1 MTEPII
7 SLEKSFNQMCFAKG
21 LPPAGWQKEVFT
33 LASLFSHGNLLHTAQ
48 SMPAHLSIATTPI
61 GLSPSPLS
69 SPSSTLCQQSTGMLT
84 KTKNM
89 LNSKRTSNNDCLKS
103 FKMHESS
110 VVCLCVCF
118 GFFFK
123 MCKKYSSTHMPNVG
137 MSRQLSLL
145 DCNNIWHAKQRLV
158 ATVCKKLFQKKEL

>member
-118 GFFFK
+118 GVFFK
-123 MCKKYSSTHMPNVG
+123 CARSTVVLTCQMLVCLGSSAYWTVTTYGMPN
-137 MSRQLSLL
+137 RDL
-145 DCNNIWHAKQRLV
+145 
-158 ATVCKKLFQKKEL
+158 

>member
-1 MTEPII
+1 MIEPII
-7 SLEKSFNQMCFAKG
+7 SLEKSFNQMCF
-21 LPPAGWQKEVFT
+21 AGWQKEVFT

-61 GLSPSPLS
+61 GLSHSPLS

-118 GFFFK
+118 GCFVFFLK
-123 MCKKYSSTHMPNVG
+123 CARSTVVLTCQMLVCLGSSAYWTVTTHGMPN
-137 MSRQLSLL
+137 RDL
-145 DCNNIWHAKQRLV
+145 
-158 ATVCKKLFQKKEL
+158 

>member
-7 SLEKSFNQMCFAKG
+7 SLEK
-21 LPPAGWQKEVFT
+21 PPAGWQKEVFT

-123 MCKKYSSTHMPNVG
+123 CARSTVVLTCQMLVCLGSSAYWTVTTYGMPN
-137 MSRQLSLL
+137 RDL
-145 DCNNIWHAKQRLV
+145 
-158 ATVCKKLFQKKEL
+158 